1 MSDRDARVLVVDDD
15 GDLRTLVRLALELHG
30 GLVVAG
36 EAGDG
41 KSAIATAAS
50 SQPDIVVLDLGLPD
64 VTGFDVLT
72 GIREVAPS
80 ARIVVFSGTDPH
92 SAADTARQRGA
103 DHYVLKDGDIGLLV
117 EVVAGFGA
125 DRRLAQSSQFEA
137 RSDSPRAARGF
148 IEELCIEWGYES
160 LVDTAK
166 LVVSELV
173 TNAVVHA
180 TSSCDV
186 RVAAHG
192 GLLRIEVEDRSLA
205 SPEPQPFD
213 TEALDG
219 RGLFLIAALSEAW
232 GVDPVESGKVVW
244 AELLR
249 PGELRR

>member
-1 MSDRDARVLVVDDD
+1 MSDQDARVLVVDDD

-41 KSAIATAAS
+41 KTAIAAAAS
-50 SQPDIVVLDLGLPD
+50 TQPDIVVLDLGLPD

-72 GIREVAPS
+72 GIREAAPS
-80 ARIVVFSGTDPH
+80 ARIVIFSGTDPH
-92 SAADTARQRGA
+92 SAADSARQRGA
-103 DHYVLKDGDIGLLV
+103 DHYVFKDGDIGLLV
-117 EVVAGFGA
+117 KVVAGLSA
-125 DRRLAQSSQFEA
+125 ERRLARSAQFEA
-137 RSDSPRAARGF
+137 ISESPRAARGF
-148 IEELCIEWGYES
+148 IEALCEEWGYVG

-180 TSSCDV
+180 ASSCDV
-186 RVAAHG
+186 RVAAHE
-192 GLLRIEVEDRSLA
+192 GLLRIEVEDHSLA

-213 TEALDG
+213 TEALGG

-232 GVDPVESGKVVW
+232 GVDPVEGGKVVW
-244 AELLR
+244 AELSA
-249 PGELRR
+249 